1 MKITYLNILAVF
13 FVLLGALSCKNRTKE
28 KTQEPKQL
36 VAKID
41 TTLSGITI
49 DDFTET
55 IDREKVALYVLKNK
69 NGLEAAFTNYG
80 QHLVSLM
87 VPDKNGIMDDIVLG
101 FPTLDGYKKST
112 GKYFGSVIGRYAN
125 RIAEG
130 QFVLDGTTYTLAKN
144 NGKNHLHGGNK
155 GFDSFVWKVD
165 SVSQN
170 YIRFNRLSPDMEE
183 GYPGNLDVTVTY
195 HLTDENELKINYTA
209 TTDKKTPVNFTHH
222 SFFNLKGAGKGQ
234 ATDHILQI
242 NADSYTPVDKGLIPI
257 GKIMPVANTPFDF
270 REPKVIGQDLSSDH
284 EQIKLTN
291 GYDHNFVLNSKVTNE
306 EGLIYAAKIL
316 EPKSGRLME
325 VFTNQ
330 PGVQLYGGN
339 FLDGTLKGKK
349 DKSYEFRGSFCLE
362 TQHFPN
368 SPNQKNFPSTI
379 LAPGETYSSIC
390 IYKFSV
396 E

>member
-1 MKITYLNILAVF
+1 MKITYLNITVLF
-13 FVLLGALSCKNRTKE
+13 FALLFTLGCKNRTKE
-28 KTQEPKQL
+28 KVLDTNQ
-36 VAKID
+36 VAVNID
-41 TTLSGITI
+41 TTLSGISI
-49 DDFTET
+49 DSFTET
-55 IDREKVALYVLKNK
+55 INQEKVALYILKNK
-69 NGLEAAFTNYG
+69 NGLEASFSNYG
-80 QHLVSLM
+80 QHLVSLI

-101 FPTLDGYKKST
+101 FPSLDGYKKSN

-195 HLTDENELKINYTA
+195 HLTDANELKINYTA
-209 TTDKKTPVNFTHH
+209 TTDKRTPVNFTHH
-222 SFFNLKGAGKGQ
+222 SFFNLKGAGNGK

-242 NADSYTPVDKGLIPI
+242 NADSYTPVDEGLIPTGEI
-257 GKIMPVANTPFDF
+257 ISVENTPFDF
-270 REPKVIGQDLSSDH
+270 REPKIIGQDLSSEH

-291 GYDHNFVLNSKVTNE
+291 GYDHNFVLNSKFKNE
-306 EGLIYAAKIL
+306 EGLFYAAKIL
-316 EPKSGRLME
+316 DPKSGRVME

-349 DKSYEFRGSFCLE
+349 GKLYEFRGSFCLE
-362 TQHFPN
+362 TQHFPD
-368 SPNQKNFPSTI
+368 SPNQKNFPNTI
-379 LAPGETYSSIC
+379 LAPGEKYTAIC
-390 IYKFSV
+390 IYKFSTQ
-396 E
+396 